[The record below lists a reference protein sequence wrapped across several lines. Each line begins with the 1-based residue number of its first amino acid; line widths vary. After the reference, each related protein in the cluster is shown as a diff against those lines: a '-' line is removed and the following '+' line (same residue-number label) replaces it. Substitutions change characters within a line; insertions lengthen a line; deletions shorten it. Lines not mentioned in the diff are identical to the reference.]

1 VNVRA
6 PALVFACGLWLGLL
20 AGGVQA
26 AEWVSGRVVSVTD
39 GDTAVIETTRQKIL
53 RVRFYGVDAPEA
65 ANEHWPA
72 QPYAAAAT
80 TFMRDLC
87 GGKPV
92 RVRLSGERTYK
103 REVGEVFIGE
113 RSASQ
118 ALVGAGLAWWN
129 RKFAPDDR
137 ELDRLESKARRR
149 GIGLWQ
155 DRRPVP
161 PWRHRGRYRSHARH

>member
-1 VNVRA
+1 MGVTPIERMLGFLTPLV
-6 PALVFACGLWLGLL
+6 PAKS
-20 AGGVQA
+20 
-26 AEWVSGRVVSVTD
+26 SG
-39 GDTAVIETTRQKIL
+39 
-53 RVRFYGVDAPEA
+53 
-65 ANEHWPA
+65 
-72 QPYAAAAT
+72 
-80 TFMRDLC
+80 
-87 GGKPV
+87 
-92 RVRLSGERTYK
+92 
-103 REVGEVFIGE
+103 

-137 ELDRLESKARRR
+137 ELARLESQARRL

>member
-1 VNVRA
+1 MNVRA
-6 PALVFACGLWLGLL
+6 PTKLFACGLWLSLL
-20 AGGVQA
+20 AGSAGA
-26 AEWVSGRVVSVTD
+26 AEWISGRVVSVTD
-39 GDTAVIETTRQKIL
+39 GDTAVVETAKHEVL

-80 TFMRDLC
+80 AFMRDLI

-92 RVRLSGERTYK
+92 RVRLTGDRTYK
-103 REVGEVFIGE
+103 REVGEVFIAE

-137 ELDRLESKARRR
+137 ELARLESQARRL